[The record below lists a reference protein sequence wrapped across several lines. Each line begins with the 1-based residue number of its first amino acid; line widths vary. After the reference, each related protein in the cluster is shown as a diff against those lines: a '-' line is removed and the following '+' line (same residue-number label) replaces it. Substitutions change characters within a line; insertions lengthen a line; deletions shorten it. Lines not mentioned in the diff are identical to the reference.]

1 MMTYIQSSGGG
12 TSGVSIVNLTTEST
26 GTHVIG
32 STTAGDTAIAD
43 TAPRAYFGYD
53 TYAWVLPALSSV
65 SEGLKITITN
75 VCKYKGTTYN
85 AEVLSSIA
93 AHSGDYIQQSY
104 AEDGDLGYTEIELP
118 NFWDTITLLVA
129 TATFNS
135 TNHYKTWVI
144 L

>member
-1 MMTYIQSSGGG
+1 MTYIQSSSSGGG
-12 TSGVSIVNLTTEST
+12 MSVVNLTTEST

-43 TAPRAYFGYD
+43 TTPRAYFGYN
-53 TYAWVLPALSSV
+53 TYAWVLPDLSSV

-75 VCKYKGTTYN
+75 ICKYKGSTVEY
-85 AEVLSSIA
+85 EIVSSIA
-93 AHSGDYIQQSY
+93 AHSGDYIQKSW
-104 AEDGDLGYTEIELP
+104 AEDGDVGYTEIELP

-129 TATFNS
+129 TSSYNS
-135 TNHYKTWVI
+135 TVSYKTWVI